1 MDMMTFIQA
10 TINGLMIGGI
20 YALIALGLTMIYG
33 VLKIINFAHG
43 EFVMLGMYVTYVA
56 VSTTGMS
63 PYLSILITIV
73 FMFVVGALVQKYMI
87 NRILNA
93 ETLNQVLLLAGLSLF
108 MRNLIMMIFSPN
120 NQSINFGLS
129 HYSYLISNYVVN
141 APRLI
146 AFSVGVAL
154 CLFLY
159 YFIKNT
165 KTGKMIR
172 ASAQNRM
179 GALLTGIDV
188 NRSFIIA
195 FGIGVTAAGIAGSL
209 LATFY
214 YISPT
219 AGQPFV
225 LTSFVIVVLGTMG
238 NFIGALIGGL
248 IIGLTESYAAI
259 ILSPSMKEVVSF
271 SLFILILLFKPSGI
285 FGGKKNETTI

>member
-56 VSTTGMS
+56 VSTAGIN

-73 FMFVVGALVQKYMI
+73 FMFALGALIQKHMI
-87 NRILNA
+87 NRILDA
-93 ETLNQVLLLAGLSLF
+93 EPMNQILLLAGLSLF
-108 MRNLIMMIFSPN
+108 MRNLVMMIFSPN
-120 NQSINFGLS
+120 NKSIDFGLS

-159 YFIKNT
+159 YFIKKT
-165 KTGKMIR
+165 RTGKMIR

-188 NRSFIIA
+188 NRSFVIA

-271 SLFILILLFKPSGI
+271 TLFILILLFKPSGI

>member
-73 FMFVVGALVQKYMI
+73 FMFIVGALVQKYMI

>member
-73 FMFVVGALVQKYMI
+73 FMFVLGALVQKYMI
-87 NRILNA
+87 NRILEA

-108 MRNLIMMIFSPN
+108 MRNLIMMIFSPDN
-120 NQSINFGLS
+120 KSIKFGLS

-146 AFSVGVAL
+146 AFIIGVAL

-159 YFIKNT
+159 YFIKKT

-188 NRSFIIA
+188 NKSFVIA

-248 IIGLTESYAAI
+248 IIGLTESYSAI
-259 ILSPSMKEVVSF
+259 ILSPVLNSIVA
-271 SLFILILLFKPSGI
+271 SLNRIRVK
-285 FGGKKNETTI
+285 